1 MGEFTYNVF
10 LVVASLAGALITV
23 FTAGIL
29 AVLASDA
36 PPHPAGRTATV
47 DADRAELPRAA

>member
-29 AVLASDA
+29 AVLLSDA
-36 PPHPAGRTATV
+36 QPHPAGGTA
-47 DADRAELPRAA
+47 AAHAHRAELPRAA